1 MSRVA
6 LKTVLYYRAKDDGCS
21 PLDANI
27 VVEGVETYFPDIPFP
42 EKGKTFLYGHRNP
55 ALLHLLRHAPPGKS
69 AEILTV
75 EAEIGE
81 WLRQKADMNE
91 NSDYNIK
98 KTGFLSLARAKRDIV
113 DLFERLMV
121 REKGAEFAGEDG
133 FPRRGTRYPRILDS
147 VIDLPEFSH
156 LSVISYTVLDPA
168 VGEFQVAT
176 VFDEQSYADADA
188 GVRFDEVSFIF

>member
-6 LKTVLYYRAKDDGCS
+6 LKTILYYRAKEDGCS
-21 PLDANI
+21 PLDENI
-27 VVEGVETYFPDIPFP
+27 VVKGVETYFPDIPFP
-42 EKGKTFLYGHRNP
+42 QKGKTFLYGHRNP
-55 ALLHLLRHAPPGKS
+55 ALLHLLQCAPQGKS

-81 WLRQKADMNE
+81 WLRQKVDMKE
-91 NSDYNIK
+91 GSDFNIN

-113 DLFERLMV
+113 DLFEKLLV
-121 REKGAEFAGEDG
+121 REKGAEFAGDDG

-147 VIDLPEFSH
+147 VVDLPEFKH
-156 LSVISYTVLDPA
+156 LSVISYTVLDDV

-176 VFDEQSYADADA
+176 VFNEQAYADADA
-188 GVRFDEVSFIF
+188 GARFDDVRFIF

>member
-6 LKTVLYYRAKDDGCS
+6 LKTILYYRAKDDGCS
-21 PLDANI
+21 PLDSNI
-27 VVEGVETYFPDIPFP
+27 VVEGVEAYFPDIPFP
-42 EKGKTFLYGHRNP
+42 VKGKTFLYGHRNP
-55 ALLHLLRHAPPGKS
+55 AMLHLLKRAPHGKS

-81 WLRQKADMNE
+81 WLRQKADLSE
-91 NSDYNIK
+91 GSDYNIS

-113 DLFERLMV
+113 NLFEKIMV
-121 REKGAEFAGEDG
+121 REKGSEFAGSDG

-147 VIDLPEFSH
+147 VVDLPEFKH
-156 LSVISYTVLDPA
+156 LSVISYTVLDDE

-176 VFDEQSYADADA
+176 VFDDQSYVNADA
-188 GVRFDEVSFIF
+188 GARFDGVSFIF